1 MKMARCFVGY
11 WTNDLLDKT
20 KPYIPIGVVLRN
32 QDNVEVR
39 IIDKNILPEAYMPRS
54 ELGKSIF
61 SDLEN
66 IFKTTENYSNNPTNL
81 YFKEIKTDPI
91 GKDLSEQIDNLFI
104 ETIMPLYMPLYNN
117 SYKVNF

>member
-11 WTNDLLDKT
+11 WTNDLLDKN
-20 KPYIPIGVVLRN
+20 KLHIPIGIVLRN

-39 IIDKNILPEAYMPRS
+39 IIDKNILPEDYMPRS

-66 IFKTTENYSNNPTNL
+66 IFKTTENYSNNLTNL